1 MFPALHKK
9 FIIFTPS
16 LASAFPQAT
25 STQLSTTTTQTSTAL
40 SLPTVLQV
48 LVPQCAQSCFQSILF
63 DQWPLGCA
71 SSGDLECLCSQY
83 STTGLTLGE
92 AAYGCAFTSC
102 SSSVSGLAA
111 TYGICSDQ
119 DGAVAPTHSTLTFT
133 AHTTSTTASAASSTL
148 ISSSTHGTNTTS
160 TRSSSTSST
169 SSSRTS
175 SRSTLETSTTAAS
188 TTSGAASTTSEAAST
203 TSEAASSTTSQS
215 SASSSAAAAAAA
227 SSSDHGSGLST
238 AQIVGI
244 SVASVAAVVLAAGVL
259 FVLACLR
266 KRDRKKEEEV
276 AEKQGMSAFAL
287 TPPSHDSVAM
297 SPSAMAQFPSPPRDR
312 RDPRGGT
319 GVGTGGMTNPQ
330 VRVVDPSPPRHQR
343 TPTPLESIGLAITE
357 DSPAASFSSDR
368 TRLLPDKPQ
377 PVHPR
382 KPLPVQ
388 KSPVPTSMPF
398 IEKKKKK
405 QRDSSM
411 SQGTLFEEDTA
422 VRKSMYPVRAV
433 QVPPRQDAPAKVP
446 PVRPYRPP
454 PSFADAYTESPVESA
469 RQPSLSLAIPPQ
481 GRQITRQ
488 PTPSP
493 PPIPS
498 PLRIG
503 VARPP
508 NVAKPPLPLY
518 HPPAALPAALPP
530 APHSGS
536 ASSGS
541 TKFTGTNSTASS
553 SYIPAYYTS
562 PPTSIMQTPPESY
575 TGFTG
580 PQQPPQAGAAPPVF
594 LGQPSSA
601 SRPSPQ
607 RQAQTNA
614 TAPQPM
620 HMHQTP
626 AAVSAVAQNRG
637 VPPQP
642 SFAHLPGGTTGQQAP
657 APLQGS
663 QANPPALRQQP
674 PPQPAVGQ
682 AVPAAVRHDHQQQQD
697 QRRQAPP
704 PVPSAA
710 NHRNGPLPPPSW
722 ASSTPSSST
731 GQPTAN
737 QGSQYHAYR
746 PPLPPQPRSPPRPPR
761 QTARPPLVKG
771 PQRSTSSASMT
782 SFESASPG
790 DPSPPA
796 EEESDTSAKQLGGDS
811 GSHSHHPHAT
821 VTAPAS
827 SSTLRLNTTPPQQHS
842 DRSSVEDKSPISDI
856 KYPKVPRA
864 SNQAVPRSSPNA
876 GPRTAT
882 PSPRV
887 KQHEGDGDVGGST
900 GSPKGGLQARRGR
913 DGNGLLII
921 DSGASTP
928 SPPRANNGRK
938 TTPTKKAAGG
948 RSPHTPQG
956 QIIRGDGAQQLDHDP
971 DQARKSSAALPPEQ
985 QLPSWPGHEGGG
997 QGDVAIKTP
1006 MWAPKLTPTRHGDN
1020 MYLAVA
1026 YAKKE
1031 GISE

>member
-111 TYGICSDQ
+111 TYGICSGQ

-215 SASSSAAAAAAA
+215 SASSSAAAATAA

-276 AEKQGMSAFAL
+276 AEKQGISAFAL

-388 KSPVPTSMPF
+388 KSP
-398 IEKKKKK
+398 
-405 QRDSSM
+405 
-411 SQGTLFEEDTA
+411 
-422 VRKSMYPVRAV
+422 
-433 QVPPRQDAPAKVP
+433 VPPRQDAPAKVP

-642 SFAHLPGGTTGQQAP
+642 SFAHLPEGTTGQQAP

-682 AVPAAVRHDHQQQQD
+682 AVPAA
-697 QRRQAPP
+697 
-704 PVPSAA
+704 
-710 NHRNGPLPPPSW
+710 
-722 ASSTPSSST
+722 
-731 GQPTAN
+731 
-737 QGSQYHAYR
+737 GSQYHAYR

-1006 MWAPKLTPTRHGDN
+1006 MWAPKLTPTRHGDD